1 MNLRFCVWPALKLRE
16 KAISFEERGHRIWE
30 NFPIG
35 PYNRNRLLCD
45 CHYLVSHGTGVAVHA
60 LEPLN
65 VSPSVLREQWRNATL
80 ATISS
85 FYRCFFLLLDKWEG
99 ESVYLLGL
107 LEGYGMNEVRK
118 SFPSWQAFFQVES
131 CNNPAEPVC
140 PSETRPL
147 ISFCYFPGNPF
158 QIWVGIWG
166 EC

>member
-99 ESVYLLGL
+99 ESTCFFLLLDKCVPSRPPRG
-107 LEGYGMNEVRK
+107 VRYEWSK
-118 SFPSWQAFFQVES
+118 KKFSQLAGV
-131 CNNPAEPVC
+131 
-140 PSETRPL
+140 
-147 ISFCYFPGNPF
+147 FPGGILQQSSRTGLPF
-158 QIWVGIWG
+158 LD
-166 EC
+166 